1 MTSRTTRR
9 RWAGLAMATLA
20 AMILQPA
27 AQATPQ
33 LADLKVKQS
42 MSVQAGTQVSLTG
55 KTLTA
60 IPLASYTAA
69 NVTDGKMVG
78 YDLTTIP
85 ALRDA
90 IASAAKDIGATQ
102 KDLNVN
108 GTLDP
113 MVWVVRTLTDANT
126 HPWGGRLRDFCDSLA
141 KQDAFKQQQGTKFT
155 QLNAAGDAISTGAVL
170 TPGIYAVVDRTP
182 ATVEQ
187 QSESASI
194 MMMNGTGVSGADQLI
209 TADGSTVELGQ
220 VIYKLSEVETPDKRV
235 KEGDAW
241 KEGTAEA
248 IGKNL
253 TYRITQ
259 KIPNWTGYEHY
270 YLALNDTFGKGIDYA
285 GLQSITVDG
294 KSLPTD
300 FYHETIASNTVSWLF
315 GDAQGDVLVSDASK
329 QALPVGATIVVTYT
343 ARLNGDAA
351 IAPQCNPNSIS
362 LEYSHNPNSW
372 NDHNDVPGNEVN
384 VCTGAVNLK
393 KVDSDGKDL
402 SGAEFTIAEG
412 ANGGDPLKLIRIDDG
427 TYRLATDKD
436 EAKLTTTTILAG
448 NVSIRGLNG
457 EYTIS
462 EKKAPEGFSSLMLPS
477 AVINVHVNQQ
487 QGTYGVEVKSDSNKL
502 IKLDGTQTVTVTNVR
517 SIVQMPL
524 TGAAGLTAILLL
536 AAALLSGGLTLLRI
550 TRESADR

>member
-1 MTSRTTRR
+1 
-9 RWAGLAMATLA
+9 MATLA

-270 YLALNDTFGKGIDYA
+270 YLALNEIGR
-285 GLQSITVDG
+285 
-294 KSLPTD
+294 
-300 FYHETIASNTVSWLF
+300 AS
-315 GDAQGDVLVSDASK
+315 
-329 QALPVGATIVVTYT
+329 
-343 ARLNGDAA
+343 
-351 IAPQCNPNSIS
+351 C
-362 LEYSHNPNSW
+362 
-372 NDHNDVPGNEVN
+372 
-384 VCTGAVNLK
+384 
-393 KVDSDGKDL
+393 
-402 SGAEFTIAEG
+402 
-412 ANGGDPLKLIRIDDG
+412 
-427 TYRLATDKD
+427 
-436 EAKLTTTTILAG
+436 
-448 NVSIRGLNG
+448 
-457 EYTIS
+457 
-462 EKKAPEGFSSLMLPS
+462 
-477 AVINVHVNQQ
+477 
-487 QGTYGVEVKSDSNKL
+487 
-502 IKLDGTQTVTVTNVR
+502 
-517 SIVQMPL
+517 
-524 TGAAGLTAILLL
+524 
-536 AAALLSGGLTLLRI
+536 
-550 TRESADR
+550 RERV

>member
-1 MTSRTTRR
+1 M
-9 RWAGLAMATLA
+9 
-20 AMILQPA
+20 
-27 AQATPQ
+27 
-33 LADLKVKQS
+33 
-42 MSVQAGTQVSLTG
+42 
-55 KTLTA
+55 
-60 IPLASYTAA
+60 
-69 NVTDGKMVG
+69 
-78 YDLTTIP
+78 
-85 ALRDA
+85 
-90 IASAAKDIGATQ
+90 
-102 KDLNVN
+102 
-108 GTLDP
+108 
-113 MVWVVRTLTDANT
+113 
-126 HPWGGRLRDFCDSLA
+126 
-141 KQDAFKQQQGTKFT
+141 
-155 QLNAAGDAISTGAVL
+155 
-170 TPGIYAVVDRTP
+170 
-182 ATVEQ
+182 
-187 QSESASI
+187 
-194 MMMNGTGVSGADQLI
+194 
-209 TADGSTVELGQ
+209 
-220 VIYKLSEVETPDKRV
+220 
-235 KEGDAW
+235 
-241 KEGTAEA
+241 
-248 IGKNL
+248 
-253 TYRITQ
+253 
-259 KIPNWTGYEHY
+259 
-270 YLALNDTFGKGIDYA
+270 
-285 GLQSITVDG
+285 
-294 KSLPTD
+294 
-300 FYHETIASNTVSWLF
+300 
-315 GDAQGDVLVSDASK
+315 LVSDASK

-402 SGAEFTIAEG
+402 SGAEFTIVEG

-457 EYTIS
+457 EYIIS

-487 QGTYGVEVKSDSNKL
+487 QGTYGVEVKSDPNKL

>member
-1 MTSRTTRR
+1 
-9 RWAGLAMATLA
+9 MATLA

-42 MSVQAGTQVSLTG
+42 MSVQAGTQVSLKG

-209 TADGSTVELGQ
+209 TADGSTVEL
-220 VIYKLSEVETPDKRV
+220 
-235 KEGDAW
+235 
-241 KEGTAEA
+241 
-248 IGKNL
+248 
-253 TYRITQ
+253 
-259 KIPNWTGYEHY
+259 
-270 YLALNDTFGKGIDYA
+270 NDTFGKGIDYA

-372 NDHNDVPGNEVN
+372 NDHNDVAGNEVN

-412 ANGGDPLKLIRIDDG
+412 ANGGEPLKLIRIDDG

-487 QGTYGVEVKSDSNKL
+487 QGTQGVEEKSDPNKL

-536 AAALLSGGLTLLRI
+536 AAALLSGGLALLRI

>member
-1 MTSRTTRR
+1 
-9 RWAGLAMATLA
+9 MATLA

-155 QLNAAGDAISTGAVL
+155 QLNAAGDAISTEAVL

-241 KEGTAEA
+241 KEGTTEA

-294 KSLPTD
+294 KNLPTN

-351 IAPQCNPNSIS
+351 IAPQCNPNSTS

-384 VCTGAVNLK
+384 VCTGAVN
-393 KVDSDGKDL
+393 
-402 SGAEFTIAEG
+402 
-412 ANGGDPLKLIRIDDG
+412 LIRIDDG

-477 AVINVHVNQQ
+477 AIINVHVNQQ
-487 QGTYGVEVKSDSNKL
+487 QGTYGVEVKSDPNKL